1 MPATSPGEEL
11 TDAGL
16 RWTPR
21 TDFECFYRQAVSSSY
36 MSPPRLWQ
44 AATSDK
50 NMTLAKSTNRSGSI
64 FPGCLLRLGTKSAT
78 LKVARF
84 PMKLRFPLL
93 SAITAVSLI
102 TATPQALQAK
112 SDAEQICV
120 SVGRLL
126 EEGHYTHQPLNNEVS
141 RKLLQTYLELLDYSH
156 LFFTQQ
162 DIDALSAKYRDA
174 LGDDILLG
182 NLKPA
187 YEIYDLYA
195 KRVDQRVAKV
205 KELLNQP
212 VDFKAD
218 ATIELSR
225 QKAPWPKDEAEAD
238 QLWRGRITNELL
250 QEKLSEH
257 PIEPGPQLVA
267 RRYDR
272 LARTVHEQDKD
283 EQMKLFLDALAQ
295 TYDPHSEYLSKADMK
310 NFSINMGLSLVGIGA
325 MLRSEDG
332 YAKIES
338 LVPGGPAQTDGRLK
352 VGDRIA
358 AVAQGPADYVD
369 VREMRL
375 DKVVEMIRGKKGTR
389 VRLLVIPSDAT
400 DPSRR
405 KNVEL
410 VRDEIKLKDQEARA
424 DIIIK
429 KDENG
434 EPIKL
439 GWLTLPSFYADMDK
453 HQKSTTRDV
462 LALLKRLKKE
472 NIAGLVVDLRKN
484 GGGSLEEALS
494 LTGLFLKSG
503 PIVQTKDY
511 NGTIR
516 ISSDPDPGIAY
527 SGPLVVLTSRQSAS
541 ASEIFAAALQDYG
554 RAVIVGDKNTFG
566 KGTVQ
571 TILPI
576 GRFTSLLGS
585 RSDDDGEL
593 KLTIQKFYRVAGGST
608 QLHGVASD
616 IVLPTLTDLPEF
628 GEGALK
634 NCLPYDEVPKA
645 RYTKWSD
652 GHPLFVE
659 ELKRRSAE
667 RVQHD
672 PEFHYVMED
681 MERLRHKLDD
691 NRITLNE
698 DARRKEIQ
706 DDKLRK
712 ETRSKER
719 LARNQEEPSIY
730 RLTLD
735 TIDKPNL
742 QLIMYPGKLAEA
754 KAKAGATKVSSEAA
768 PDDDTD
774 TIGAADDTKE
784 PAIDPERDETLNILA
799 DLVDLSRGPKT
810 ASTNAKKSAEQRP

>member
-1 MPATSPGEEL
+1 
-11 TDAGL
+11 
-16 RWTPR
+16 
-21 TDFECFYRQAVSSSY
+21 
-36 MSPPRLWQ
+36 
-44 AATSDK
+44 
-50 NMTLAKSTNRSGSI
+50 
-64 FPGCLLRLGTKSAT
+64 
-78 LKVARF
+78 
-84 PMKLRFPLL
+84 MKL
-93 SAITAVSLI
+93 
-102 TATPQALQAK
+102 
-112 SDAEQICV
+112 
-120 SVGRLL
+120 
-126 EEGHYTHQPLNNEVS
+126 Y
-141 RKLLQTYLELLDYSH
+141 
-156 LFFTQQ
+156 
-162 DIDALSAKYRDA
+162 
-174 LGDDILLG
+174 
-182 NLKPA
+182 
-187 YEIYDLYA
+187 
-195 KRVDQRVAKV
+195 
-205 KELLNQP
+205 
-212 VDFKAD
+212 
-218 ATIELSR
+218 
-225 QKAPWPKDEAEAD
+225 
-238 QLWRGRITNELL
+238 
-250 QEKLSEH
+250 
-257 PIEPGPQLVA
+257 
-267 RRYDR
+267 
-272 LARTVHEQDKD
+272 
-283 EQMKLFLDALAQ
+283 LDALAQ
-295 TYDPHSEYLSKADMK
+295 AYDPHSEYLSKADMK
-310 NFSINMGLSLVGIGA
+310 NFSITMGLSLVGIGA
-325 MLRSEDG
+325 ILRSEDG

-338 LVPGGPAQTDGRLK
+338 VVPGGPAQVDGRLK
-352 VGDRIA
+352 VGDRIT
-358 AVAQGPADYVD
+358 AVAQGQAEYVD

-389 VRLLVIPSDAT
+389 VRLLVIPSGAT

-405 KNVEL
+405 KNVDL

-439 GWLTLPSFYADMDK
+439 GWLTLPSFYADMDR

-503 PIVQTKDY
+503 PVVQTKDY
-511 NGTIR
+511 NGSIR

-527 SGPLVVLTSRQSAS
+527 SGPLIVLTSRQSAS

-576 GRFTSLLGS
+576 GRFASLLGS
-585 RSDDDGEL
+585 HSDEDGAL

-608 QLHGVASD
+608 QLHGVGSD
-616 IVLPTLTDLPEF
+616 ITLPTLTDLPEF

-634 NCLPYDEVPKA
+634 NALPYDEVPKA
-645 RYTKWSD
+645 RFTKWSD
-652 GHPLFVE
+652 GHPLLVE
-659 ELKRRSAE
+659 ELKRRSTE

-698 DARRKEIQ
+698 DARKKEIQ

-712 ETRSKER
+712 DVRTKER
-719 LARNQEEPSIY
+719 LARHEDEPSIY

-754 KAKAGATKVSSEAA
+754 KAKAGATKVSPEAA

-774 TIGAADDTKE
+774 TIGAADDAKE
-784 PAIDPERDETLNILA
+784 PVVDPERDETLNILA

-810 ASTNAKKSAEQRP
+810 ASTNVKKPTEQRP

>member
-1 MPATSPGEEL
+1 MRSSLRRSLALCTIVFTAAIAAPPAP
-11 TDAGL
+11 A
-16 RWTPR
+16 
-21 TDFECFYRQAVSSSY
+21 SS
-36 MSPPRLWQ
+36 RE
-44 AATSDK
+44 T
-50 NMTLAKSTNRSGSI
+50 
-64 FPGCLLRLGTKSAT
+64 
-78 LKVARF
+78 VA
-84 PMKLRFPLL
+84 M
-93 SAITAVSLI
+93 
-102 TATPQALQAK
+102 
-112 SDAEQICV
+112 

-126 EEGHYTHQPLNNEVS
+126 EEGHYTRQKLNEEVS
-141 RKLLQTYLELLDYSH
+141 KKFLQTYLEMLDFSH
-156 LFFTQQ
+156 LFFTQEDVDTATEKYGNSMAG
-162 DIDALSAKYRDA
+162 DIV
-174 LGDDILLG
+174 LG

-187 YEIYDLYA
+187 YEIYALYT
-195 KRVDQRVAKV
+195 KRVDERVAKI
-205 KELLNQP
+205 KELLKQP
-212 VDFKAD
+212 IDFKSNTAV
-218 ATIELSR
+218 ELSR
-225 QKAPWPKDEAEAD
+225 QKSPWPKDEAEAD

-250 QEKLSEH
+250 QEHLSEH
-257 PIEPGPQLVA
+257 PIEPAPQLVS
-267 RRYDR
+267 RRYER
-272 LARTVHEQDKD
+272 LAKNVHEQDKD
-283 EQMKLFLDALAQ
+283 EQMKLYLDALAQ
-295 TYDPHSEYLSKADMK
+295 AYDPHSEYLSKADMK

-352 VGDRIA
+352 VGDKIT
-358 AVAQGPADYVD
+358 AVAQGPADFVD

-405 KNVEL
+405 KNVEV

-429 KDENG
+429 KDESG
-434 EPIKL
+434 EPVKL

-462 LALLKRLKKE
+462 LALLKRLKRE
-472 NIAGLVVDLRKN
+472 DIAGLVVDLRHN

-511 NGTIR
+511 NGSIR
-516 ISSDPDPGIAY
+516 ISSDPDAGIAY
-527 SGPLVVLTSRQSAS
+527 SGPMVVLTGRQSAS

-576 GRFTSLLGS
+576 GRFASLLGS
-585 RSDDDGEL
+585 RSDDDGAL

-616 IVLPTLTDLPEF
+616 IVLPSLSDLPEF

-634 NCLPYDEVPKA
+634 NALPYDEVSKA
-645 RYTKWSD
+645 KYTKWSD
-652 GHPLFVE
+652 THSLFVDQ
-659 ELKRRSAE
+659 LRRRSQE
-667 RVQHD
+667 RVKGD

-681 MERLRHKLDD
+681 MERLRHKLDE
-691 NRITLNE
+691 NQISLNE
-698 DARRKEIQ
+698 DVRKKELA

-712 ETRSKER
+712 ELRSKER
-719 LARNQEEPSIY
+719 LARNQEEPQIY
-730 RLTLD
+730 RLTLE
-735 TIDKPNL
+735 TVDKPNL

-754 KAKAGATKVSSEAA
+754 KKNGVSPKVDPEAA
-768 PDDDTD
+768 SD
-774 TIGAADDTKE
+774 ADSDLLGSTGSDSENKD
-784 PAIDPERDETLNILA
+784 PLIDPERDEALNILA
-799 DLVDLSRGPKT
+799 DFVQLSNGPKT
-810 ASTNAKKSAEQRP
+810 ASASHSGN

>member
-1 MPATSPGEEL
+1 M
-11 TDAGL
+11 
-16 RWTPR
+16 
-21 TDFECFYRQAVSSSY
+21 
-36 MSPPRLWQ
+36 
-44 AATSDK
+44 
-50 NMTLAKSTNRSGSI
+50 
-64 FPGCLLRLGTKSAT
+64 
-78 LKVARF
+78 
-84 PMKLRFPLL
+84 
-93 SAITAVSLI
+93 
-102 TATPQALQAK
+102 
-112 SDAEQICV
+112 

-126 EEGHYTHQPLNNEVS
+126 EEGHYTRQKLNEEIS
-141 RKLLQTYLELLDYSH
+141 KKFLQSYLELLDFSH

-162 DIDALSAKYRDA
+162 DVDALNAKYGNSIA
-174 LGDDILLG
+174 GDVLLG
-182 NLKPA
+182 TLKPA
-187 YEIYDLYA
+187 YEIYALYT
-195 KRVDQRVAKV
+195 KRVDERVAKI
-205 KELLNQP
+205 KELLKQP
-212 VDFKAD
+212 IDFKSN
-218 ATIELSR
+218 ATVELSR
-225 QKAPWPKDEAEAD
+225 QKSPWPKDEAEAD
-238 QLWRGRITNELL
+238 ELWRGRIANELL
-250 QEKLSEH
+250 QEHLSEH
-257 PIEPGPQLVA
+257 PIEPAPQLVG

-272 LARTVHEQDKD
+272 LARNVHEQDKD
-283 EQMKLFLDALAQ
+283 EQIKLFLDALAQ
-295 TYDPHSEYLSKADMK
+295 AYDPHSEYLSKADMK

-338 LVPGGPAQTDGRLK
+338 LVPGGPAQVDGRLK
-352 VGDRIA
+352 VGDRIS
-358 AVAQGPADYVD
+358 AVAQGQADYVD

-389 VRLLVIPSDAT
+389 VKLLVIPSDAT

-434 EPIKL
+434 EPVKL
-439 GWLTLPSFYADMDK
+439 GWLTLPSFYADMDR

-472 NIAGLVVDLRKN
+472 NIAGLVVDLRRN

-511 NGTIR
+511 NGSIR
-516 ISSDPDPGIAY
+516 ISSDPDAGIGYA
-527 SGPLVVLTSRQSAS
+527 GPLIVLTSRQSAS

-554 RAVIVGDKNTFG
+554 RAVIVGDKSTFG

-576 GRFTSLLGS
+576 GRFASLLGS
-585 RSDDDGEL
+585 RSDEDGAL

-616 IVLPTLTDLPEF
+616 IILPSLSDLPEF

-634 NCLPYDEVPKA
+634 NALPYDEVAKA
-645 RYTKWSD
+645 KYTKWSD
-652 GHPLFVE
+652 THSLFVDQ
-659 ELKRRSAE
+659 LRRRSEE
-667 RVQHD
+667 RVKND

-681 MERLRHKLDD
+681 IDRLRHKMDE
-691 NRITLNE
+691 NRISLNE
-698 DARRKEIQ
+698 DARKKELQ

-712 ETRSKER
+712 EMRSKER
-719 LARNQEEPSIY
+719 LARNQEEPRIY
-730 RLTLD
+730 RVTLD
-735 TIDKPNL
+735 TVDKPNL

-754 KAKAGATKVSSEAA
+754 KKNGVSPKVDPEAA
-768 PDDDTD
+768 SD
-774 TIGAADDTKE
+774 ADSDLIPGSGDGDNKE
-784 PAIDPERDETLNILA
+784 PTIDPERDETISILT

-810 ASTNAKKSAEQRP
+810 ASTNIDKAPAQQRP

>member
-1 MPATSPGEEL
+1 MN
-11 TDAGL
+11 
-16 RWTPR
+16 
-21 TDFECFYRQAVSSSY
+21 YRFGSYAALAAISLASFVS
-36 MSPPRLWQ
+36 
-44 AATSDK
+44 A
-50 NMTLAKSTNRSGSI
+50 
-64 FPGCLLRLGTKSAT
+64 
-78 LKVARF
+78 
-84 PMKLRFPLL
+84 
-93 SAITAVSLI
+93 
-102 TATPQALQAK
+102 QALPGK
-112 SDAEQICV
+112 TDLDNVCV

-126 EEGHYTHQPLNNEVS
+126 EEGHYTHKQLNDDLS
-141 RKLLQTYLELLDYSH
+141 GKILRSYLELLDFSH
-156 LFFTQQ
+156 LFFTQE
-162 DIDALSAKYRDA
+162 DVNSLTEKYGPALD
-174 LGDDILLG
+174 DDILLG

-187 YEIYDLYA
+187 YEIYDLYQ
-195 KRVDQRVAKV
+195 KRVDERVAKV
-205 KELLNQP
+205 KEFLKQP
-212 VDFKAD
+212 VDFKTD
-218 ATIELSR
+218 GTIDFRREKS
-225 QKAPWPKDEAEAD
+225 PWPKNAAEAD
-238 QLWRGRITNELL
+238 ELWRGRITSELL
-250 QEKLSEH
+250 QEHLSEH
-257 PIEPGPQLVA
+257 PIEPGPQLVS

-272 LARTVHEQDKD
+272 LARNVHEEDRD
-283 EQMKLFLDALAQ
+283 EQAKYFLDAVSQ
-295 TYDPHSEYLSKADMK
+295 SFDPHSEYLSKADLK

-325 MLRSEDG
+325 MLRTEDG

-338 LVPGGPAQTDGRLK
+338 LVPGGPAQVDGRLK
-352 VGDRIA
+352 VGDRIT
-358 AVAQGPADYVD
+358 AVAQGATDYVD

-375 DKVVEMIRGKKGTR
+375 DKVVEMIRGKKGTH
-389 VRLLVIPSDAT
+389 VRLLVIPSDAA

-405 KNVEL
+405 KNIEL

-434 EPIKL
+434 DPIKL

-472 NIAGLVVDLRKN
+472 NIAGLVIDLRRN

-511 NGTIR
+511 NGSIR
-516 ISSDPDPGIAY
+516 VSANPDPGIAY
-527 SGPLVVLTSRQSAS
+527 SGPMLVLTSRQSAS
-541 ASEIFAAALQDYG
+541 ASDIFAAALQDYG

-576 GRFTSLLGS
+576 GRFASLLGS
-585 RSDDDGEL
+585 LSDDDGEL

-645 RYTKWSD
+645 RFTKWSD

-672 PEFHYVMED
+672 TEFHFVMED
-681 MERLRHKLDD
+681 MERLRQKLDQ

-698 DARRKEIQ
+698 DSRRKEIQ

-712 ETRSKER
+712 EMRSKER
-719 LARNQEEPSIY
+719 LARNEEEPRI
-730 RLTLD
+730 
-735 TIDKPNL
+735 
-742 QLIMYPGKLAEA
+742 
-754 KAKAGATKVSSEAA
+754 
-768 PDDDTD
+768 
-774 TIGAADDTKE
+774 
-784 PAIDPERDETLNILA
+784 
-799 DLVDLSRGPKT
+799 
-810 ASTNAKKSAEQRP
+810 

>member
-1 MPATSPGEEL
+1 MRPS
-11 TDAGL
+11 L
-16 RWTPR
+16 R
-21 TDFECFYRQAVSSSY
+21 QS
-36 MSPPRLWQ
+36 
-44 AATSDK
+44 
-50 NMTLAKSTNRSGSI
+50 LAL
-64 FPGCLLRLGTKSAT
+64 C
-78 LKVARF
+78 
-84 PMKLRFPLL
+84 
-93 SAITAVSLI
+93 AILF
-102 TATPQALQAK
+102 TATIAAPPAMAA
-112 SDAEQICV
+112 SRETIAM

-126 EEGHYTHQPLNNEVS
+126 EEGHYTRQKLNEDVS
-141 RKLLQTYLELLDYSH
+141 RKFLQTYLEMLDFSH
-156 LFFTQQ
+156 LFFTQK
-162 DIDALSAKYRDA
+162 DVDDLNAKYGSSMA
-174 LGDDILLG
+174 GDVLLG

-187 YEIYDLYA
+187 YEIYALYT
-195 KRVDQRVAKV
+195 KRLDDRVAKI
-205 KELLNQP
+205 KELLKQP
-212 VDFKAD
+212 IDFKGN
-218 ATIELSR
+218 ATVELSR
-225 QKAPWPKDEAEAD
+225 QKSSWPKDDAEAD
-238 QLWRGRITNELL
+238 QLWRGRIANELL
-250 QEKLSEH
+250 QEHLSEH
-257 PIEPGPQLVA
+257 PIEPPAQLVA

-272 LARTVHEQDKD
+272 LARNVHEEDKD

-295 TYDPHSEYLSKADMK
+295 AYDPHSEYLSKADMK

-338 LVPGGPAQTDGRLK
+338 LVPGGPAQADGRLK
-352 VGDRIA
+352 VGDRIT

-375 DKVVEMIRGKKGTR
+375 DKVVEMIRGKKGTH

-424 DIIIK
+424 DIIIR

-434 EPIKL
+434 DPIKL

-472 NIAGLVVDLRKN
+472 NIAGLVIDLRRN

-511 NGTIR
+511 NGSIR
-516 ISSDPDPGIAY
+516 VSANPDPGIAY
-527 SGPLVVLTSRQSAS
+527 SGPMVVLTSRQSAS

-554 RAVIVGDKNTFG
+554 RAVVVGDKNTFG

-576 GRFTSLLGS
+576 GRFASLLGS
-585 RSDDDGEL
+585 RSDEDGAL

-616 IVLPTLTDLPEF
+616 VILPSLSDLPEF

-634 NCLPYDEVPKA
+634 NALAYDEVAKA

-652 GHPLFVE
+652 SHSLFIDQ
-659 ELKRRSAE
+659 LRRRSEE
-667 RVQHD
+667 RVKND

-681 MERLRHKLDD
+681 IGRLRHKLDE
-691 NRITLNE
+691 NRISLNE
-698 DARRKEIQ
+698 DQRKKELQ

-712 ETRSKER
+712 ETRSKDR
-719 LARNQEEPSIY
+719 LARNQEEPRIY
-730 RLTLD
+730 RVTLD
-735 TIDKPNL
+735 TVDKPNL

-754 KAKAGATKVSSEAA
+754 KKNGTAPKVDPDAASDADTDLIGSAGGA
-768 PDDDTD
+768 DDDTK
-774 TIGAADDTKE
+774 T
-784 PAIDPERDETLNILA
+784 PAIDPERDEALNILA
-799 DLVDLSRGPKT
+799 DLVDLTRGPKT
-810 ASTNAKKSAEQRP
+810 ASANSVDKTAPEQRP

>member
-1 MPATSPGEEL
+1 MRPSVRRSLALCTIL
-11 TDAGL
+11 FTAAL
-16 RWTPR
+16 
-21 TDFECFYRQAVSSSY
+21 
-36 MSPPRLWQ
+36 
-44 AATSDK
+44 AATPAPASSRE
-50 NMTLAKSTNRSGSI
+50 T
-64 FPGCLLRLGTKSAT
+64 
-78 LKVARF
+78 VA
-84 PMKLRFPLL
+84 M
-93 SAITAVSLI
+93 
-102 TATPQALQAK
+102 
-112 SDAEQICV
+112 

-126 EEGHYTHQPLNNEVS
+126 EEGQYTREKLNEDIS
-141 RKLLQTYLELLDYSH
+141 KKFLQTYLEMLDFSH
-156 LFFTQQ
+156 LFFTQK
-162 DIDALSAKYRDA
+162 DVDALNAKYGKEMA
-174 LGDDILLG
+174 GDILLG
-182 NLKPA
+182 TLKPA
-187 YEIYDLYA
+187 YEIYALYT
-195 KRVDQRVAKV
+195 KRVDERVAKI
-205 KELLNQP
+205 KELLKQP
-212 VDFKAD
+212 VDFKSN
-218 ATIELSR
+218 ATVELSR

-250 QEKLSEH
+250 QEHLSEH
-257 PIEPGPQLVA
+257 PIDSPEQVVS

-272 LARTVHEQDKD
+272 LARNVHEQDKD
-283 EQMKLFLDALAQ
+283 EQMKLYLDALAQ
-295 TYDPHSEYLSKADMK
+295 AYDPHSEYLSKADMK

-325 MLRSEDG
+325 ILRSEDG

-358 AVAQGPADYVD
+358 AVAQGSADYVD

-516 ISSDPDPGIAY
+516 VSSDPDSGIAY
-527 SGPLVVLTSRQSAS
+527 SGPLIVLTSRQSAS

-554 RAVIVGDKNTFG
+554 RAVIVGDKSTFG

-576 GRFTSLLGS
+576 GRFASLLGN
-585 RSDDDGEL
+585 RSDEDGAL

-608 QLHGVASD
+608 QLHGVTSD
-616 IVLPTLTDLPEF
+616 IVLPSLSDLPEF
-628 GEGALK
+628 GESALK
-634 NCLPYDEVPKA
+634 NALPYDEVAKA
-645 RYTKWSD
+645 KYTKWSD
-652 GHPLFVE
+652 THSLFIDQ
-659 ELKRRSAE
+659 LRRRSEE
-667 RVQHD
+667 RVKND

-681 MERLRHKLDD
+681 TDRLRHKIDE
-691 NRITLNE
+691 NRISLNE
-698 DARRKEIQ
+698 DVRKKELA
-706 DDKLRK
+706 DEKARK

-719 LARNQEEPSIY
+719 LARNQEEPRIY
-730 RLTLD
+730 RVTLD
-735 TIDKPNL
+735 TVDKPNL

-754 KAKAGATKVSSEAA
+754 KKNGTASKVDSDTTDSDLIDGATG
-768 PDDDTD
+768 DDDN
-774 TIGAADDTKE
+774 KN
-784 PAIDPERDETLNILA
+784 PAVDSEREETLNILA
-799 DLVDLSRGPKT
+799 DLIELSNGPKT
-810 ASTNAKKSAEQRP
+810 ASTSHASTSH

>member
-1 MPATSPGEEL
+1 MRSSLRQSLALCAILLTVTIAAPPAT
-11 TDAGL
+11 
-16 RWTPR
+16 
-21 TDFECFYRQAVSSSY
+21 
-36 MSPPRLWQ
+36 
-44 AATSDK
+44 AASRETIA
-50 NMTLAKSTNRSGSI
+50 M
-64 FPGCLLRLGTKSAT
+64 
-78 LKVARF
+78 
-84 PMKLRFPLL
+84 
-93 SAITAVSLI
+93 
-102 TATPQALQAK
+102 
-112 SDAEQICV
+112 

-126 EEGHYTHQPLNNEVS
+126 EEGHYTRQKLNEDVS
-141 RKLLQTYLELLDYSH
+141 RKFLQTYLEMLDFSH
-156 LFFTQQ
+156 LFFTQK
-162 DIDALSAKYRDA
+162 DVDELNAKYGSSMA
-174 LGDDILLG
+174 GDVLLG

-187 YEIYDLYA
+187 YEIYALYT
-195 KRVDQRVAKV
+195 KRLDDRVAKI
-205 KELLNQP
+205 KELLKQP
-212 VDFKAD
+212 IDFKGN
-218 ATIELSR
+218 ATVELSR
-225 QKAPWPKDEAEAD
+225 QKSPWPKDEAEAD
-238 QLWRGRITNELL
+238 QLWRGRIANELL
-250 QEKLSEH
+250 QEQLSEH
-257 PIEPGPQLVA
+257 PIEPAPQLVA

-272 LARTVHEQDKD
+272 LARNVHEEDKD
-283 EQMKLFLDALAQ
+283 EQMKLFLDSLAQ
-295 TYDPHSEYLSKADMK
+295 AYDPHSEYLSKADMK

-338 LVPGGPAQTDGRLK
+338 LVPGGPAQVDGRLK
-352 VGDRIA
+352 VGDRIS

-375 DKVVEMIRGKKGTR
+375 DKVVEMIRGKKGTH

-424 DIIIK
+424 DIIIR

-434 EPIKL
+434 DPIKL

-472 NIAGLVVDLRKN
+472 NIAGLVIDLRRN

-511 NGTIR
+511 NGSIR
-516 ISSDPDPGIAY
+516 VSANPDPGIAY
-527 SGPLVVLTSRQSAS
+527 SGPMVVLTSRQSAS

-576 GRFTSLLGS
+576 GRFASLLGS
-585 RSDDDGEL
+585 HSDEDGAL

-616 IVLPTLTDLPEF
+616 VILPSLSDLPEF

-634 NCLPYDEVPKA
+634 NALPYDEVAKA

-652 GHPLFVE
+652 SHSLFIDQ
-659 ELKRRSAE
+659 LRRRSEE
-667 RVQHD
+667 RVKND

-681 MERLRHKLDD
+681 IDRLRHKLDE
-691 NRITLNE
+691 NRISLNE
-698 DARRKEIQ
+698 DQRKKELQ
-706 DDKLRK
+706 NDKLRK

-719 LARNQEEPSIY
+719 LARNQEEPRIY
-730 RLTLD
+730 LVTLD
-735 TIDKPNL
+735 TVDKPNL

-754 KAKAGATKVSSEAA
+754 KKNGTAPKVDPDAASDADTDLIAGAGSA
-768 PDDDTD
+768 DDDTK
-774 TIGAADDTKE
+774 T
-784 PAIDPERDETLNILA
+784 PAIDPERDEALNILA

-810 ASTNAKKSAEQRP
+810 ASANSVDKTAPEQRP

>member
-1 MPATSPGEEL
+1 MNS
-11 TDAGL
+11 
-16 RWTPR
+16 
-21 TDFECFYRQAVSSSY
+21 
-36 MSPPRLWQ
+36 RLQ
-44 AATSDK
+44 RS
-50 NMTLAKSTNRSGSI
+50 LAL
-64 FPGCLLRLGTKSAT
+64 CALVL
-78 LKVARF
+78 
-84 PMKLRFPLL
+84 
-93 SAITAVSLI
+93 TAV
-102 TATPQALQAK
+102 TAAPPVVAASKETIAM
-112 SDAEQICV
+112 

-126 EEGHYTHQPLNNEVS
+126 EEGHYTRQKLNEEIS
-141 RKLLQTYLELLDYSH
+141 RKFLRSYLELLDFSH

-162 DIDALSAKYRDA
+162 DVDALTAKYGNSIA
-174 LGDDILLG
+174 GDVLLG
-182 NLKPA
+182 TLKPA
-187 YEIYDLYA
+187 YDIYALYT
-195 KRVDQRVAKV
+195 KRVDGRVAKI
-205 KELLNQP
+205 KELLKQP
-212 VDFKAD
+212 IDFKSN
-218 ATIELSR
+218 ATVELSR

-238 QLWRGRITNELL
+238 QLWRGRIANELL
-250 QEKLSEH
+250 QEHLSEH
-257 PIEPGPQLVA
+257 PIEPAPQLVA

-272 LARTVHEQDKD
+272 LARNVHEQDKD
-283 EQMKLFLDALAQ
+283 EQIKLFLDALAQ
-295 TYDPHSEYLSKADMK
+295 AYDPHSEYLSKADMK

-338 LVPGGPAQTDGRLK
+338 LVPGGPAQVDGRLK
-352 VGDRIA
+352 VGDRIT
-358 AVAQGPADYVD
+358 AVAQGPTDYVD

-375 DKVVEMIRGKKGTR
+375 DKVVEMIRGKKGTH

-400 DPSRR
+400 DPSHR

-434 EPIKL
+434 DPIKL

-472 NIAGLVVDLRKN
+472 NVGGLIIDLRRN
-484 GGGSLEEALS
+484 GGGSLEEAIS

-503 PIVQTKDY
+503 PIVQTKGS
-511 NGTIR
+511 NGNIV

-527 SGPLVVLTSRQSAS
+527 SGPMVVLTSRQSAS

-554 RAVIVGDKNTFG
+554 RAVVVGDKNTFG

-576 GRFTSLLGS
+576 GRFASLLGS
-585 RSDDDGEL
+585 HSDEDGAL

-616 IVLPTLTDLPEF
+616 IVLPSLSDLPEF

-634 NCLPYDEVPKA
+634 NALAYDEVTKA
-645 RYTKWSD
+645 KYTKWSD
-652 GHPLFVE
+652 THSLFIDQ
-659 ELKRRSAE
+659 LKRRSEE
-667 RVQHD
+667 RVKGD

-681 MERLRHKLDD
+681 MDRLRHKIDE

-698 DARRKEIQ
+698 DVRKKEVAE
-706 DDKLRK
+706 DKLRK
-712 ETRSKER
+712 EMRSKER
-719 LARNQEEPSIY
+719 LARNQEEPRIY

-735 TIDKPNL
+735 TVDKPNL
-742 QLIMYPGKLAEA
+742 QLIMYPGKLAETKKSGVPP
-754 KAKAGATKVSSEAA
+754 KAVPEAA
-768 PDDDTD
+768 SDADSDLVAG
-774 TIGAADDTKE
+774 IGGGDDTKE
-784 PAIDPERDETLNILA
+784 PAIDPERDETLNILT

-810 ASTNAKKSAEQRP
+810 ASANVDKPSAQRP

>member
-1 MPATSPGEEL
+1 M
-11 TDAGL
+11 
-16 RWTPR
+16 
-21 TDFECFYRQAVSSSY
+21 
-36 MSPPRLWQ
+36 
-44 AATSDK
+44 AASRETIA
-50 NMTLAKSTNRSGSI
+50 M
-64 FPGCLLRLGTKSAT
+64 
-78 LKVARF
+78 
-84 PMKLRFPLL
+84 
-93 SAITAVSLI
+93 
-102 TATPQALQAK
+102 
-112 SDAEQICV
+112 

-126 EEGHYTHQPLNNEVS
+126 EEGHYTRQKLNEDVS
-141 RKLLQTYLELLDYSH
+141 RKFLQTYLEMLDFSH
-156 LFFTQQ
+156 LFFTQK
-162 DIDALSAKYRDA
+162 DVDELNAEYGSSMA
-174 LGDDILLG
+174 GDVLLG

-187 YEIYDLYA
+187 YEIYSLYT
-195 KRVDQRVAKV
+195 KRVDDRVAKI
-205 KELLNQP
+205 KDLLKQP
-212 VDFKAD
+212 IDFKGN
-218 ATIELSR
+218 ATVELSR
-225 QKAPWPKDEAEAD
+225 QKSSWPKDEAEAD
-238 QLWRGRITNELL
+238 QLWSGRITNELL
-250 QEKLSEH
+250 QEHLSEH
-257 PIEPGPQLVA
+257 PIEPPAQLVA

-272 LARTVHEQDKD
+272 LARNVHEEDKD
-283 EQMKLFLDALAQ
+283 EQMKLYLDALAQ
-295 TYDPHSEYLSKADMK
+295 AYDPHSEYLSKADMK

-338 LVPGGPAQTDGRLK
+338 LVPGGPAQADGRLK

-375 DKVVEMIRGKKGTR
+375 DKVVEMIRGKKGTH

-424 DIIIK
+424 DIIIR

-434 EPIKL
+434 DPIKL

-472 NIAGLVVDLRKN
+472 NIAGLVIDLRRN

-511 NGTIR
+511 NGSIR
-516 ISSDPDPGIAY
+516 VSANPDPGIAY
-527 SGPLVVLTSRQSAS
+527 SGPMVVLTSRQSAS

-576 GRFTSLLGS
+576 GRFASLLGS
-585 RSDDDGEL
+585 RSDEDGAL

-616 IVLPTLTDLPEF
+616 IVLPSLSDLPEF

-634 NCLPYDEVPKA
+634 NALPYDEVAKA

-652 GHPLFVE
+652 SHSLFIDQ
-659 ELKRRSAE
+659 LRRRSEE
-667 RVQHD
+667 RVKND
-672 PEFHYVMED
+672 AEFHYVMD
-681 MERLRHKLDD
+681 DIGRLRHKLDE
-691 NRITLNE
+691 NRISLNE
-698 DARRKEIQ
+698 DQRKKELRE
-706 DDKLRK
+706 DKLRK

-719 LARNQEEPSIY
+719 LARNQEEPRIY
-730 RLTLD
+730 RVTLD
-735 TIDKPNL
+735 TVDKPNL

-754 KAKAGATKVSSEAA
+754 KKNDTAPKVDPDAASDADTDLIGGAGGA
-768 PDDDTD
+768 DDDTK
-774 TIGAADDTKE
+774 T
-784 PAIDPERDETLNILA
+784 PAIDPERDEALNILA

-810 ASTNAKKSAEQRP
+810 ASANSVDKTAPEQRP